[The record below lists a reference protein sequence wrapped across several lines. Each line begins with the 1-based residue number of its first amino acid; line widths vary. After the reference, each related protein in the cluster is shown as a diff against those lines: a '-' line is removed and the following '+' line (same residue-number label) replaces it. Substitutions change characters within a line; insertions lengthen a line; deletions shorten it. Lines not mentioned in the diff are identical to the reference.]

1 MITDFAKPIKSKAS
15 RIDLEKENRRLEKE
29 LEQMKVYSERL
40 LKQFKALRQKVAVQ
54 NVQQ

>member
-29 LEQMKVYSERL
+29 LELMKIYSERL
-40 LKQFKALRQKVAVQ
+40 LKQFKALRRRFAEININQ
-54 NVQQ
+54 

>member
-29 LEQMKVYSERL
+29 LELMKIYSKRL
-40 LKQFKALRQKVAVQ
+40 LKQFKALRQKLALQ
-54 NVQQ
+54 DLE

>member
-29 LEQMKVYSERL
+29 LEQMKVYSKRL
-40 LKQFKALRQKVAVQ
+40 LKQFKALRQKLAVQ

>member
-29 LEQMKVYSERL
+29 LELMKVYSKRL
-40 LKQFKALRQKVAVQ
+40 LRQFKELRQKLAVQ

>member
-29 LEQMKVYSERL
+29 LRKYKIYSDRL
-40 LKQFKALRQKVAVQ
+40 LKQLRAMRRRFAEI
-54 NVQQ
+54 NVNQ